1 MHGSQFG
8 RRSSTELVLKQNTE
22 KDSMLQQEQLAE
34 QNWNIHIYLFVQ
46 HNIFTNPLH
55 YKQPLCP
62 LMAQVMFCRFV
73 PDFFRMHFP

>member
-34 QNWNIHIYLFVQ
+34 QNWNIHIF
-46 HNIFTNPLH
+46 I
-55 YKQPLCP
+55 CS
-62 LMAQVMFCRFV
+62 A
-73 PDFFRMHFP
+73 

>member
-34 QNWNIHIYLFVQ
+34 QNWNIHIFICSAE
-46 HNIFTNPLH
+46 HF
-55 YKQPLCP
+55 YKPSTSSP
-62 LMAQVMFCRFV
+62 SVR
-73 PDFFRMHFP
+73 

>member
-46 HNIFTNPLH
+46 YSNFTSPL
-55 YKQPLCP
+55 QAAPLSADGPANVLLVC
-62 LMAQVMFCRFV
+62 AG
-73 PDFFRMHFP
+73 FF